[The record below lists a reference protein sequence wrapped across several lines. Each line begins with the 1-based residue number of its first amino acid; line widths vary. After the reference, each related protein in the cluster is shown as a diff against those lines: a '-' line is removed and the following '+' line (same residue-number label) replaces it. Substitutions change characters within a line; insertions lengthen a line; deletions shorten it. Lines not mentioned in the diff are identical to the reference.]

1 MATVDK
7 QYSDFWLDSDLFE
20 DDDKGADEKGLD
32 LNRVARLAAIR
43 RAIGNFVSIL
53 SGKNVPVQFSSG
65 KDSYT
70 TGDAVVISADD
81 DPSKFDVTVGL
92 ALHEGSHI
100 LLSDF
105 SFLKALN
112 ESIRMPMV
120 KHHLPYRLGTP
131 KTGLISARKSVLHD
145 ILHPSLRTV
154 LGEVPDNGLG
164 PNNAGNYNAPQSYY
178 DSAFWKNGLMMLDD
192 LQFLM
197 NALEDRRIDQYVYR
211 KAGGYRPYYLALY
224 NRYFFTGE
232 VGKNLRFNP
241 SWRKPTVQNYL
252 NRILYCFHPAA
263 RPDALP
269 GLEAI
274 YRRIDLP
281 NISRLAPENDPFVE
295 VTNFLGEKTG
305 EKEPAWWT
313 SAQYKDMPRLWKEAN
328 ILYAHILRFA
338 SLAGETELPM
348 PPMTPIPPMPAA
360 GTEGPKSDLP
370 NLDLGEG
377 TPMMAPAE
385 DGEEAGTESSG
396 ELAEEVA
403 DALDTDEDENLPD
416 IGGPDD
422 ADEMEETPVE
432 MDKKGKGKNEREVEG
447 KFNEK
452 KAEKE
457 LKDAKAVMTGDIKKK
472 KITKEENAAVKAL
485 ESAQGEM
492 VELKGE
498 GIPFGRCMVTR
509 KITKEL
515 VDQDWFIFK
524 GWNYR
529 EGRADQ
535 QTEAALAA
543 GRRMGQ
549 IMHHRLMVRNDPL
562 VTKQTRL
569 PQGGLDRRLLAN
581 LGMDIT
587 SVFQKSRTDIHKPA
601 MLHLTLDASGS
612 MAGKKWLKVITV
624 ATALAYVGSK
634 MQNVDTIISIRGG
647 NNMPLVAIVY
657 DSRKEQFNKC
667 IESLR
672 MLRPNGAT
680 PEGLAFKAT
689 MDLIL
694 EQADT
699 HKVYFINFSDGEPAF
714 DIYDTP
720 NLATA
725 ARRRFR
731 RFGRVVGGGQG
742 ACTYYAGET
751 AAKHTRAMVRM
762 MRDRGVQVLSYFIED
777 NSGSSYYGKASDN
790 AKNMFRSMYGEDAF
804 FVNVESAGEVVR
816 TLNSRLITRD

>member
-7 QYSDFWLDSDLFE
+7 QYSDFWLDQDLF
-20 DDDKGADEKGLD
+20 DDDDQGADEKGLD
-32 LNRVARLAAIR
+32 LNRIARLAAIR

-53 SGKNVPVQFSSG
+53 SGKNVPVMFNGG

-70 TGDAVVISADD
+70 TGDVVVIAADD
-81 DPSKFDVTVGL
+81 DASKFDVMVGL

-105 SFLKALN
+105 SFLRALN
-112 ESIRMPMV
+112 ESIRTPLT
-120 KHHLPYRLGTP
+120 KHCLPYRLGTP
-131 KTGLISARKSVLHD
+131 KTGVMSQSKSVLHD
-145 ILHPSLRTV
+145 ILHPSLRTA
-154 LGEVPDNGLG
+154 LGDVPDNGLG
-164 PNNAGNYNAPQSYY
+164 PNNAGSYGAPQSYY
-178 DSAFWKNGLMMLDD
+178 ESQYWKNGLMMLDD

-281 NISRLAPENDPFVE
+281 NISRVSPENDPFIE

-305 EKEPAWWT
+305 ENEPAWWT
-313 SAQYKDMPRLWKEAN
+313 SAQYKDMPKLWKEAN

-338 SLAGETELPM
+338 SLAGETEVPM
-348 PPMTPIPPMPAA
+348 PPMMALPPMPMNAQ
-360 GTEGPKSDLP
+360 EGPNADLP

-377 TPMMAPAE
+377 TPMMGEGEAE
-385 DGEEAGTESSG
+385 G
-396 ELAEEVA
+396 
-403 DALDTDEDENLPD
+403 DEDESLPD
-416 IGGPDD
+416 IGGPETPE
-422 ADEMEETPVE
+422 EMEETPVE
-432 MDKKGKGKNEREVEG
+432 MDKKGKGKNEKEVDG

-457 LKDAKAVMTGDIKKK
+457 MKDAKSVMTGDIKKK
-472 KITKEENAAVKAL
+472 KITKEESAAVEAL
-485 ESAQGEM
+485 ESAQGEL

-515 VDQDWFIFK
+515 LDQDWFIFK
-524 GWNYR
+524 GWQYR
-529 EGRADQ
+529 DGRADQ
-535 QTEAALAA
+535 FTEASIAA

-612 MAGKKWLKVITV
+612 MSGKKWLKVITV

-634 MQNVDTIISIRGG
+634 MQNVDTVISIRGG
-647 NNMPLVAIVY
+647 NNMPIVAIVY
-657 DSRKEQFNKC
+657 DSRKEHFNKFV
-667 IESLR
+667 EAVR
-672 MLRPNGAT
+672 QLRPNGAT

-714 DIYDTP
+714 DVHESS
-720 NLATA
+720 NLATRPT
-725 ARRRFR
+725 RRGR
-731 RFGRVVGGGQG
+731 RFGRIVGATQGGQV
-742 ACTYYAGET
+742 YYAGET
-751 AAKHTRAMVRM
+751 ATKHTRAMVRM
-762 MRDRGVQVLSYFIED
+762 MKDRGVQVLSYFIED
-777 NSGSSYYGKASDN
+777 NSGSSIYARTNDN
-790 AKNMFRSMYGEDAF
+790 AKNVFRQMYGEDAF
-804 FVNVESAGEVVR
+804 YVNVESAGEVIR
-816 TLNSRLITRD
+816 TLNSRLITRE